1 MTHTHADIHIQAY
14 DAVIVLENRSKLIRQ
29 EYRER
34 IKRLRSLMH
43 SLAIQRTRGEIT
55 MATDS
60 PSLHPDLER
69 LLDDPT
75 HGL

>member
-1 MTHTHADIHIQAY
+1 
-14 DAVIVLENRSKLIRQ
+14 
-29 EYRER
+29 
-34 IKRLRSLMH
+34 MH

-55 MATDS
+55 MATDA
-60 PSLHPDLER
+60 PSLHPDLQR